1 MNNILIDELTTEW
14 RGYQVNTDYTIGIQ
28 MLQAKYDRELTDYE
42 KSDMFVWLMFA
53 DEDENGEEYL
63 RDHPQGA
70 ELAECVE
77 WFLSGWFHDNPD
89 PDGDKM
95 RTVDYDVD
103 QWRIYADFRQI
114 YGIDLATVQSMHWWM
129 FCGLLWNMP
138 YKLSSFLQVVGKR
151 QEKPTKGSTPEYRE
165 ALKKAQKMYALDQ
178 PEQKKEYTE
187 EEKKSIDDYD
197 RMMAEIRGR
206 K

>member
-1 MNNILIDELTTEW
+1 MNNILIDELPTEW

-63 RDHPQGA
+63 REHPQGA

-89 PDGDKM
+89 LDGDKM

-114 YGIDLATVQSMHWWM
+114 YGIDLAAGQSMHWWM
-129 FCGLLWNMP
+129 FCGLHG
-138 YKLSSFLQVVGKR
+138 V
-151 QEKPTKGSTPEYRE
+151 
-165 ALKKAQKMYALDQ
+165 
-178 PEQKKEYTE
+178 
-187 EEKKSIDDYD
+187 D
-197 RMMAEIRGR
+197 RHNL
-206 K
+206 

>member
-1 MNNILIDELTTEW
+1 MNNILIDELPTEW

-28 MLQAKYDRELTDYE
+28 MLQAKYDQELTKYE
-42 KSDMFVWLMFA
+42 KNDMFVWLMFA

-63 RDHPQGA
+63 RDHPQGV
-70 ELAECVE
+70 ELSECVE
-77 WFLSGWFHDNPD
+77 WFLSGWFHDNSSE
-89 PDGDKM
+89 DGDKA
-95 RTVDYDVD
+95 RVVDYDVD

-114 YGIDLATVQSMHWWM
+114 YGIDFATVQSMHWWM

-178 PEQKKEYTE
+178 PKQKKEYTKE
-187 EEKKSIDDYD
+187 ETERIDDYD

>member
-1 MNNILIDELTTEW
+1 MNNILIDELLTEW

-63 RDHPQGA
+63 RNHPQGA

-77 WFLSGWFHDNPD
+77 WFLSGWFHDNSD
-89 PDGDKM
+89 PDGDKT
-95 RTVDYDVD
+95 RVVDYDID

-114 YGIDLATVQSMHWWM
+114 YGIDLAAGQSMHWWM

-187 EEKKSIDDYD
+187 EEKKSIDEYD

>member
-1 MNNILIDELTTEW
+1 MNNILIDELPTEW

-63 RDHPQGA
+63 REHPQGA

-89 PDGDKM
+89 LDGDKM

-114 YGIDLATVQSMHWWM
+114 YGIDLAAGQSMHWWM

-178 PEQKKEYTE
+178 PEQKKEYTKE
-187 EEKKSIDDYD
+187 ETERIDDYD
-197 RMMAEIRGR
+197 RMMAEIHGR

>member
-1 MNNILIDELTTEW
+1 MNNVLIDDLPEEW
-14 RGYQVNTDYTIGIQ
+14 HGYKVNTDFTIGIQ
-28 MLQAKYDRELTDYE
+28 MLQVKYDRDLTDYE
-42 KSDMFVWLMFA
+42 KSDVFVWLMFA
-53 DEDENGEEYL
+53 DEDENGKEYL
-63 RDHPQGA
+63 RDHPQGV
-70 ELAECVE
+70 ELSKCVE
-77 WFLSGWFHDNPD
+77 WFLSGWFHDNPSE
-89 PDGDKM
+89 DGDKA
-95 RTVDYDVD
+95 RVVDYDVD

-114 YGIDLATVQSMHWWM
+114 YGIDLAAGQSMHWWM

-178 PEQKKEYTE
+178 LVQKKEYTKE
-187 EEKKSIDDYD
+187 ETERIDDYD
-197 RMMAEIRGR
+197 RMMAEIHGR

>member
-1 MNNILIDELTTEW
+1 MNNILIDELPTEW

-28 MLQAKYDRELTDYE
+28 MLQAKYDQELTKYE
-42 KSDMFVWLMFA
+42 KNDMFVWLMFA

-63 RDHPQGA
+63 RDHPQGV
-70 ELAECVE
+70 ELSECVE
-77 WFLSGWFHDNPD
+77 WFLSGWFHDNSSE
-89 PDGDKM
+89 DGDKA
-95 RTVDYDVD
+95 RVVDYDVD

-114 YGIDLATVQSMHWWM
+114 YGIDFATVQSMHWWM

-178 PEQKKEYTE
+178 PKQKKEYTKE
-187 EEKKSIDDYD
+187 ETERIDDYD
-197 RMMAEIRGR
+197 RMMAELRGG

>member
-1 MNNILIDELTTEW
+1 MNNILIDELPTEW

-70 ELAECVE
+70 ELSECVE

-114 YGIDLATVQSMHWWM
+114 YGIDLAAGQSMHWWM

-178 PEQKKEYTE
+178 PEQKKEYTKE
-187 EEKKSIDDYD
+187 ETERIDDYD
-197 RMMAEIRGR
+197 RMMAEIHGR

>member
-1 MNNILIDELTTEW
+1 MNNILIDELPTEW

-63 RDHPQGA
+63 REHPQGA

-89 PDGDKM
+89 LDGDKM

-114 YGIDLATVQSMHWWM
+114 YGIDLATGQSMHWWM

-178 PEQKKEYTE
+178 PEQKKEYTKE
-187 EEKKSIDDYD
+187 ETERIDDYD
-197 RMMAEIRGR
+197 RMMAEIHGR

>member
-1 MNNILIDELTTEW
+1 MNNILIDELPTEW

-63 RDHPQGA
+63 RDHPQGT
-70 ELAECVE
+70 ELSECVE

-114 YGIDLATVQSMHWWM
+114 YGIDLAAGQSMHWWM

-178 PEQKKEYTE
+178 PEQKKEYTKE
-187 EEKKSIDDYD
+187 ETERIDDYD